1 MTLPPKTGESKE
13 TTTKA
18 AALVPPSRELCAAY
32 RGKPCD
38 CNDTIAARKAG
49 AGSSQV
55 EAGRH
60 LNGKQKRNWRTHDDR
75 TDVVIIYP
83 RAISNNPEDRWEPE
97 PGKIF
102 AAPPSAKSGTHQSRA
117 DRMIH

>member
-1 MTLPPKTGESKE
+1 MT
-13 TTTKA
+13 
-18 AALVPPSRELCAAY
+18 
-32 RGKPCD
+32 
-38 CNDTIAARKAG
+38 I
-49 AGSSQV
+49 
-55 EAGRH
+55 
-60 LNGKQKRNWRTHDDR
+60 DR

-102 AAPPSAKSGTHQSRA
+102 AASPSANSGTHQSRA